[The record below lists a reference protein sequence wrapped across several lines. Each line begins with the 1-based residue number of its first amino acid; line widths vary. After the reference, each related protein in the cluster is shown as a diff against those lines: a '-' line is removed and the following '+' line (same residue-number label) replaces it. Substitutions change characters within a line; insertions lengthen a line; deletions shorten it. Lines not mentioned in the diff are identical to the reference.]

1 MSIEIKN
8 LSQMQARVSGDGR
21 PVNEGRGGQQSG
33 GRTQSDYPAA
43 AYQAVDDQVTLTDRA
58 KRLNDLTQSLDRQ
71 PVANQS
77 RVDELRQAIQ
87 EGRYS
92 VNSER
97 IAGKLM
103 DTEYGLGARA

>member
-21 PVNEGRGGQQSG
+21 SAGEARGGQQSG
-33 GRTQSDYPAA
+33 GRVQS
-43 AYQAVDDQVTLTDRA
+43 AYQAADDQVTLTDRA
-58 KRLNDLTQSLDRQ
+58 KRLSDLTQSLDRQ

-77 RVDELRQAIQ
+77 RIDELRQAIE
-87 EGRYS
+87 EGRYT

-97 IAGKLM
+97 IAAKLM
-103 DTEYGLGARA
+103 DAEFGLPVRA